1 MSKLL
6 NYGTT
11 SRSNTTLKRELQ
23 SVRVIDIILSPSHPK
38 YSTTDSIGTIFYA
51 DITSN
56 KGTANPESLPTA
68 IPLFSFQKYFPL
80 INELVLILNGDI
92 NTDTKSKQKI
102 KYYLPTMNIW
112 NNPHHNSMPIIEN
125 YKNNTSKYSNT
136 LDGSIKKSQNDSI
149 NIPLGETFQEKDF
162 IKPLRPF
169 EGDNI
174 LEGRLGNSIRLSS
187 TSKPL
192 NPWSQNG
199 ENSDPIIIIR
209 NGQFNDVNDETF
221 NPNIE
226 DINNDDSSIYL
237 TSNQN
242 ISNFEVASK
251 NMQSYGRGMDQP
263 YMSPEDQLTE
273 PFEKDLE

>member
-1 MSKLL
+1 MKTNL
-6 NYGTT
+6 
-11 SRSNTTLKRELQ
+11 EV
-23 SVRVIDIILSPSHPK
+23 VRVQDIILDIDHPRAT
-38 YSTTDSIGTIFYA
+38 SLGGVDAIGTIFFA
-51 DITSN
+51 EISTN
-56 KGTANPESLPTA
+56 KGLSNPEKLPTA

-80 INELVLILNGDI
+80 INELVLVLDGDI
-92 NTDTKSKQKI
+92 NTDTKSKQRI

-112 NNPHHNSMPIIEN
+112 NSPQHNAMPLTEYYI
-125 YKNNTSKYSNT
+125 NTGNFSNT
-136 LDGSIKKSQNDSI
+136 QNGIIKTPQDNSL
-149 NIPLGETFQEKDF
+149 NIPLGKTFQEKDF

-174 LEGRLGNSIRLSS
+174 LEGRLGNSIRLGS

-199 ENSDPIIIIR
+199 ENSDPITIIR
-209 NGQFNDVNDETF
+209 NGQYNNINDDTF

-242 ISNFEVASK
+242 INNFKVASK
-251 NMQSYGRGMDQP
+251 NMQSYGRGMDKP
-263 YMSPEDQLTE
+263 YISPEDQLTK
-273 PFEKDLE
+273 PLETDIEQ